1 MSSCFACR
9 QKKKSPS
16 PSPPKKTNKRAEN
29 VLHVLRGHM
38 MASPG
43 MYSGKHLARMR
54 TVSRENRAVVN
65 RAVER
70 LRPPI
75 LRKIGNRKYA
85 NMYTFNRN
93 LTFNNRSNL
102 VNAALKLDKVR
113 FTSAQIRYLR
123 VFLDN
128 LVYYSEKTN
137 KNVRNG
143 RLYNDANGNRVVA
156 NNVRNSGRLV
166 RQNLPNIRRAQ
177 KKVRGWA

>member
-1 MSSCFACR
+1 M
-9 QKKKSPS
+9 
-16 PSPPKKTNKRAEN
+16 
-29 VLHVLRGHM
+29 
-38 MASPG
+38 
-43 MYSGKHLARMR
+43 
-54 TVSRENRAVVN
+54 
-65 RAVER
+65 
-70 LRPPI
+70 
-75 LRKIGNRKYA
+75 
-85 NMYTFNRN
+85 
-93 LTFNNRSNL
+93 
-102 VNAALKLDKVR
+102 
-113 FTSAQIRYLR
+113 R